1 MEKKQGSSSS
11 KSSGPQRPSQR
22 KMIGAKAMRINEDE
36 GARLVGSIVEKGIS
50 GKPPAPSSAPQP
62 TVLPFP
68 VARHRSHGPHW
79 SPFGSKMGGGN
90 DKKGADNSDSDDGED
105 MDLTGFDQIAAF
117 ANPIERKQKKELKE
131 QNNKGK
137 TTENADKRKMSSY
150 AALADAD
157 VFNPKEMNVESGL
170 NSVAANMELDK
181 LDPVPDI
188 ARAQPEIV
196 ESMRPRLV
204 EVQKNQGQENM
215 EEQSHMLERMSHEEI
230 AEAQA
235 EIMEKMNPTLL
246 KMLKKRG
253 QDKLKKQKC
262 SGSDLATNGQLH
274 NLQDENQLT
283 QDTKGFSVMESDDSH
298 MVTETASKDAQRGQD
313 NVALQNSGPAT
324 AVCGMLGVREL
335 RLSGI

>member
-1 MEKKQGSSSS
+1 
-11 KSSGPQRPSQR
+11 
-22 KMIGAKAMRINEDE
+22 
-36 GARLVGSIVEKGIS
+36 
-50 GKPPAPSSAPQP
+50 
-62 TVLPFP
+62 
-68 VARHRSHGPHW
+68 
-79 SPFGSKMGGGN
+79 MGGGN

-117 ANPIERKQKKELKE
+117 ANPIERKQKKGLDLSNWRELVPNDNSLLPAEKKDKVLLAELKE

-188 ARAQPEIV
+188 ARAQLEIV

-215 EEQSHMLERMSHEEI
+215 EEQSHMVPGSENFGIDQGSMTLESQIDAENRAQLERMSHEEI

-313 NVALQNSGPAT
+313 NVALQNSGPGNSGLWNAWSERVE
-324 AVCGMLGVREL
+324 AVRDL
-335 RLSGI
+335 RFSWDGTVIENDFGQVSKTGKAV